1 MRDLKPL
8 ETAVAVAVGVI
19 SCVAAIIGA
28 SWAMDERWTPRVM
41 FAGFQQQY
49 QVDRNVDLLDRTND
63 RLREI
68 KRGLKKAP
76 KDFDLLEEREELLER
91 KDRLKNKI
99 DKSTGG

>member
-19 SCVAAIIGA
+19 TCIAAIIGA

-68 KRGLKKAP
+68 KRGLKKDP

-91 KDRLKNKI
+91 KDRLKKKV